1 MRLYLVVVSQH
12 PAQAY
17 CVLVGDPVP
26 EFRLGGQNAKLG
38 LIISV
43 LETVLVE
50 SHLKW
55 KSTNLSYCS
64 QGINWRFESDTTSS
78 GGSSS
83 SSWSCGPS
91 LRRFVPRRS
100 SKRFELFPEEPE
112 EPGADSK
119 SVKISEFVMRL

>member
-1 MRLYLVVVSQH
+1 MWLYLVVVSQH
-12 PAQAY
+12 PAQPY
-17 CVLVGDPVP
+17 CVLVGNPVP
-26 EFRLGGQNAKLG
+26 EFSLGGQNAKLG

-50 SHLKW
+50 SHLER
-55 KSTNLSYCS
+55 KSTNFSYS
-64 QGINWRFESDTTSS
+64 SPRFTVNSDTTSS

-112 EPGADSK
+112 APGADSK
-119 SVKISEFVMRL
+119 SGKKN